1 MRKYKQAPS
10 EARGDILA
18 AMIPH
23 VAFDGWSQ
31 GAIRHTAKELDV
43 AVEFIEMAFPGGA
56 VEMVEAYLA
65 GIDEKMLKV
74 LKKKKLDKMRIRDRI
89 RAAVVTR
96 LEINDRHKEAVRRT
110 VSFLALPTNALV
122 GAKSLWKTVDAMWR
136 AAGDTSTDYNHY
148 TKRMILGGVYSSTL
162 LVWLNDKSDGHKD
175 TLAFLDRRIENVME
189 FEKAKGKLREFTK
202 DLPDPFKILGKMR
215 YPDSHKH

>member
-96 LEINDRHKEAVRRT
+96 LEINDRHKDSQIVFPSADG
-110 VSFLALPTNALV
+110 P
-122 GAKSLWKTVDAMWR
+122 
-136 AAGDTSTDYNHY
+136 STPGFR
-148 TKRMILGGVYSSTL
+148 KGG
-162 LVWLNDKSDGHKD
+162 
-175 TLAFLDRRIENVME
+175 LDRPRLADWCESLKVRWT
-189 FEKAKGKLREFTK
+189 G
-202 DLPDPFKILGKMR
+202 
-215 YPDSHKH
+215 